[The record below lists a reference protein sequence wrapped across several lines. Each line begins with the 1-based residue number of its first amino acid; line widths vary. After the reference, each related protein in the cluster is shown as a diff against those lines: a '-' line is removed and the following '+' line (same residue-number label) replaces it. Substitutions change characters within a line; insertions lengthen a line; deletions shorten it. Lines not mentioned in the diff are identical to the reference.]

1 MAGRYNRLL
10 AMAFLIL
17 GGINVLLG
25 GWLLLLGRFNPS
37 LVIEIIMVVTAVLYL
52 SKPYF
57 IVEDKRILMPAPF
70 GPVQR
75 SFWFEKPQNVKMEGN
90 KIMVQDGEKWK
101 SVPVYRWKSDPP
113 GWQEVEDKF
122 STMN

>member
-1 MAGRYNRLL
+1 MAVRYNRL
-10 AMAFLIL
+10 MAIVFFIL

-25 GWLLLLGRFNPS
+25 GWLLLLRSFNPS
-37 LVIEIIMVVTAVLYL
+37 IIIGILLMVTGILYL
-52 SKPYF
+52 RKPYF

-75 SFWFEKPQNVKMEGN
+75 SFWFEKPQGVKMEGN

-101 SVPVYRWKSDPP
+101 RVPVYRWMSDPQ
-113 GWQEVEDKF
+113 GWREVEGKL
-122 STMN
+122 ST